1 MKNRKLLL
9 IVSLVLALTMSLGGT
24 LAYLTDTDAAVNVM
38 TLGNVDIEQLENG
51 KEEDGFE
58 NGQPLYPA
66 YYTTDEN
73 GAITGDIKGVLEKTV
88 TVKNTGKSDAYV
100 RTWIA
105 MEAGNLT
112 TANFNSIIH
121 AEFGGKGYTLSDAKI
136 ETILGVNY
144 YVVCATYND
153 ALAEAQTTDP
163 SLVKVYMDKVAG
175 NDDVAQ
181 FGDTYEIL
189 VISQACQTINMPE
202 NPTEALNIAF
212 TEKHPWSDWN
222 GTSNEPA
229 GNIIASKADLL
240 ALSGK
245 NIEGTYTL
253 MANIDMGG
261 ADFQAMY
268 VRGDVI
274 LNGNGYTISNVNL
287 IPATHDGMGT
297 IGFFHIDGHVKSGSL
312 TVKNLTVKNATN
324 TAATSGYSDAAVIV
338 GYNTDGSTAITLSN
352 VDVVNA
358 SINNPHGN
366 ASLLVGYSTGKVTLT
381 DCDVTGTV
389 ASEIENGEERT
400 DKKGAYIGTAT
411 GAKCV
416 VTITNCTNGTAI
428 GDIGR
433 VINGATETGA
443 ATFVT
448 TAAELANAVAA
459 GKTNIKLAD
468 GEYDVYGCAGKTLT
482 ISGSRNAVII
492 VKNDGEDGCDYAFG
506 AAGTAIGNITFNGVT
521 INTTGNTGN
530 YKGFAYMKGTFND
543 CSFVGAYSLNNAN
556 DFVFNNCEFDF
567 KNGYLWTWGGN
578 SATFNNCTFNGNSKC
593 ILAHGSASTEI
604 NITDCMFAATE
615 KGYTGAGDNTAC
627 VEIDPT
633 GSNTYTINF
642 SGNNTK
648 TDSYAGWTRV
658 KDNSTGHTITG
669 LN

>member
-58 NGQPLYPA
+58 NFQPLYPA
-66 YYTTDEN
+66 YYTADDYNKATDVV
-73 GAITGDIKGVLEKTV
+73 GKLDKKV
-88 TVKNTGKSDAYV
+88 TVKNVGTSDAYV
-100 RTWIA
+100 RTVIA
-105 MEAGNLT
+105 FEAGDLSK
-112 TANFNSIIH
+112 ADFEKYIH
-121 AEFGGKGYTLSDAKI
+121 ATFATNPVWIEGAVEIAGVKYYIANVTYPEKLAAK
-136 ETILGVNY
+136 
-144 YVVCATYND
+144 
-153 ALAEAQTTDP
+153 AESAA
-163 SLVKVYMDKVAG
+163 SLVDVAMDKTATNEIVAK
-175 NDDVAQ
+175 

-189 VISQACQTINMPE
+189 VVTQACQTINMPE
-202 NPTEALNIAF
+202 NANEALNIAF
-212 TEKHPWSDWN
+212 GPLSSESHPWSDWN

-261 ADFQAMY
+261 EELKTIGVTWGKSLVF
-268 VRGDVI
+268 
-274 LNGNGYTISNVNL
+274 NGNGYTISNVKLVTGNQD
-287 IPATHDGMGT
+287 TMT
-297 IGFFHIDGHVKSGSL
+297 NIGLFFVHTNSTL
-312 TVKNLTVKNATN
+312 TVNKLTIKNAEAEGTN
-324 TAATSGYSDAAVIV
+324 EYSTGVAAVV
-338 GYNTDGSTAITLSN
+338 GYANGGSTVTLNN

-358 SINNPHGN
+358 QMKNEHSN
-366 ASLLVGYSTGKVTLT
+366 AALLIGYTVGKVNLT
-381 DCDVTGTV
+381 DCDVTGTAV
-389 ASEIENGEERT
+389 GE
-400 DKKGAYIGTAT
+400 KANKQGAYIGTANT
-411 GAKCV
+411 ADCV

-482 ISGSRNAVII
+482 ISGSKNAVIKI
-492 VKNDGEDGCDYAFG
+492 MNEGEEGCDYGFDG
-506 AAGTAIGNITFNGVT
+506 ANVTFNGVT
-521 INTTGNTGN
+521 FDTSENNGS
-530 YKGFAYMKGTFND
+530 YKGFARMSATFND
-543 CSFVGAYSLNNAN
+543 CAFTGAYTTHH
-556 DFVFNNCEFDF
+556 VQTFNNCEFDF

-593 ILAHGSASTEI
+593 ILAHGYASTVITI
-604 NITDCMFAATE
+604 NDCKFAATE
-615 KGYTGAGDNTAC
+615 KGYASNGTVWTAA
-627 VEIDPT
+627 VEIDPA

-642 SGNNTK
+642 TGNNTK

-658 KDNSTGHTITG
+658 KDDSTGHTITG